1 MRSRSVRHTIEA
13 LSLLLGLAAPALGQP
28 HRVVLLYDERT
39 ELPGLAALDLRL
51 GQALAAGLPDVELYR
66 EAMDLSRFQSD
77 NYPTRLKDFLREKY
91 ADKPIDLVIAAM
103 GPALDFMLAHGS
115 EVFPGTPIVFCGI
128 DRREL
133 GDRRLPSNVTGVLLK
148 REFAPTL
155 ELALRLQ
162 PQTRRVVF
170 VAGSSE
176 FDRRLT
182 DAARVE
188 FGSQANHP
196 PIDYLIGLPLPDVLD
211 TLATLPPRTVVLY
224 STMFAD
230 DSARSYVPH
239 DVAERIA
246 ATATAPVYAFMD
258 QYLGRGIV
266 GGHLYSVDAHG
277 EQAARLALR
286 ILGGARPSDVPPVET
301 AASVDVFD
309 GRQLMRWGIDEARL
323 PAGSV
328 VRFREV
334 SPLERYR
341 TTIVA
346 TAGALLV
353 QSALIVAL
361 LFERRVRHRAQAALL
376 ESQARAEIA
385 GVSLGVGFWS
395 WDPDRDGVW
404 ISEQCARLLGFER
417 RAYPP
422 LANFLD
428 AVRPHTGASLDDAF
442 EQAMRGGAPF
452 DGEWAVATHTG
463 STRWIAGAIRT
474 SANGHGK
481 RRVTGALIDVTERR
495 SAERLAEDQR
505 RELSHLGR
513 VAIVG
518 ELSAALAHEINQP
531 LAAILANARAAQ
543 HMLENGGI
551 DPVELRAI
559 LNDIESDD
567 RRAGAVIQRVRGLV
581 KKDNGELQLVPVND
595 VVGEVL
601 ELAHS
606 DLIHRGVVV
615 NARLLP
621 SAPVIRSDRVQL
633 QQVLLNL
640 IMNACDA
647 MSDTAQGERLLVIA
661 TSVDDG
667 VVRIAVHD
675 RGTGIASGSLE
686 SVFEPF
692 VTSKKHGLGL
702 GLAICR
708 SIVRSHGGNMWASN
722 NPDRG
727 ATIVVSLPIA
737 IEPRTTSNDHR
748 GSSPSPSTAST
759 AAASD
764 AGVNGF
770 SSSSTGSAMSSPA
783 TASAK

>member
-1 MRSRSVRHTIEA
+1 MVFVY
-13 LSLLLGLAAPALGQP
+13 LLGVAAPAVG
-28 HRVVLLYDERT
+28 RT
-39 ELPGLAALDLRL
+39 
-51 GQALAAGLPDVELYR
+51 AGH
-66 EAMDLSRFQSD
+66 
-77 NYPTRLKDFLREKY
+77 TW
-91 ADKPIDLVIAAM
+91 
-103 GPALDFMLAHGS
+103 PA
-115 EVFPGTPIVFCGI
+115 
-128 DRREL
+128 
-133 GDRRLPSNVTGVLLK
+133 
-148 REFAPTL
+148 
-155 ELALRLQ
+155 
-162 PQTRRVVF
+162 
-170 VAGSSE
+170 
-176 FDRRLT
+176 
-182 DAARVE
+182 
-188 FGSQANHP
+188 
-196 PIDYLIGLPLPDVLD
+196 
-211 TLATLPPRTVVLY
+211 
-224 STMFAD
+224 
-230 DSARSYVPH
+230 
-239 DVAERIA
+239 
-246 ATATAPVYAFMD
+246 
-258 QYLGRGIV
+258 
-266 GGHLYSVDAHG
+266 
-277 EQAARLALR
+277 
-286 ILGGARPSDVPPVET
+286 
-301 AASVDVFD
+301 
-309 GRQLMRWGIDEARL
+309 
-323 PAGSV
+323 
-328 VRFREV
+328 
-334 SPLERYR
+334 ERYR
-341 TTIVA
+341 TVGVAAVVGIV
-346 TAGALLV
+346 LL
-353 QSALIVAL
+353 QSALIIAL
-361 LFERRVRHRAQAALL
+361 LLERRVRRRARSALL

-395 WDPDRDGVW
+395 WDPDRDRVW

-417 RAYPP
+417 GSYPP
-422 LANFLD
+422 LASFVAAMRPD
-428 AVRPHTGASLDDAF
+428 AGGSHDDAF
-442 EQAMRGGAPF
+442 EQAMRGGTPF
-452 DGEWAVATHTG
+452 DGEWAVATPAGTA
-463 STRWIAGAIRT
+463 RWIAGAIRT
-474 SANGHGK
+474 SEDAHGR

-495 SAERLAEDQR
+495 SAERLAEQQR

-551 DPVELRAI
+551 DAVELRAI
-559 LNDIESDD
+559 LEDIESDD

-621 SAPVIRSDRVQL
+621 SAPVIFSDRVQL
-633 QQVLLNL
+633 QQVLLNV

-647 MSDTAQGERLLVIA
+647 MSDMAQGERVLVIA

-675 RGTGIASGSLE
+675 RGMGIAAGSLE

-692 VTSKKHGLGL
+692 VTSKKNGLGL

-727 ATIVVSLPIA
+727 ATIVVSLPTA
-737 IEPRTTSNDHR
+737 TESGTTSDDHR
-748 GSSPSPSTAST
+748 RSSPSLSTAST
-759 AAASD
+759 AAASV

>member
-1 MRSRSVRHTIEA
+1 MRSGSVGHAIA
-13 LSLLLGLAAPALGQP
+13 VFSFLLGLAAPASGQS

-39 ELPGLAALDLRL
+39 ELPGLAALDARL
-51 GQALAAGLPDVELYR
+51 GQTLTAGLPDVELYR

-77 NYPTRLKDFLREKY
+77 TYPAQLEDFLREKY
-91 ADKPIDLVIAAM
+91 AGKHIDVVIAAM
-103 GPALDFMLAHGS
+103 GPALDFMLAHGR

-133 GDRRLPSNVTGVLLK
+133 GDRRLPSNVTGVVLK

-155 ELALRLQ
+155 ELALGLQ
-162 PQTRRVVF
+162 PRTQRVVF

-176 FDRRLT
+176 FDQRLA
-182 DAARVE
+182 DAAKAE
-188 FGSQANHP
+188 FARRTNHP
-196 PIDYLIGLPLPDVLD
+196 PIDYLIGLQLSELVD
-211 TLATLPPRTVVLY
+211 TLAKLPPRTVVLY

-230 DSARSYVPH
+230 DRNQPYVPH
-239 DVAERIA
+239 QVAERIA
-246 ATATAPVYAFMD
+246 AAANAPVYAFVD

-277 EQAARLALR
+277 QEAAQLALR
-286 ILGGARPSDVPPVET
+286 VLRGERPSAIPPVER
-301 AASVDVFD
+301 AASIDLFD
-309 GRQLMRWGIDEARL
+309 GRQLRRWGIDEARL
-323 PAGSV
+323 PAGSI
-328 VRFREV
+328 VRFREA
-334 SPLERYR
+334 SPWARYR

-346 TAGALLV
+346 TAAVLLL

-361 LFERRVRHRAQAALL
+361 LLERRVRRRAQAALL

-385 GVSLGVGFWS
+385 GVSLGVGFCS
-395 WDPDRDGVW
+395 WDPDRDRVW

-417 RAYPP
+417 RSYPP
-422 LANFLD
+422 LASFLE
-428 AVRPHTGASLDDAF
+428 AMRPHAGGSLDDAF
-442 EQAMRGGAPF
+442 EQAMRAGTPF
-452 DGEWAVATHTG
+452 DGEWAVATPTG
-463 STRWIAGAIRT
+463 SMRWIAGAIRT
-474 SANGHGK
+474 SEDGHGR
-481 RRVTGALIDVTERR
+481 RRVTGALVDVTERR
-495 SAERLAEDQR
+495 SAERLAEEQR

-543 HMLENGGI
+543 RMLENGGF
-551 DPVELRAI
+551 DAAELRAI
-559 LNDIESDD
+559 LDDIESDD

-606 DLIHRGVVV
+606 DLIHRNVVV
-615 NARLLP
+615 NARLVP
-621 SAPVIRSDRVQL
+621 SAPVIFSDRVQL

-647 MSDTAQGERLLVIA
+647 MSDTAPAERVLVIA
-661 TSVDDG
+661 TSADSG
-667 VVRIAVHD
+667 AVRIAVHD
-675 RGTGIASGSLE
+675 RGTGIATGSLE
-686 SVFEPF
+686 SVFDPF
-692 VTSKKHGLGL
+692 VTSKKNGLGL

-737 IEPRTTSNDHR
+737 IESRTTSDHR

-759 AAASD
+759 AATSD

>member
-1 MRSRSVRHTIEA
+1 MRSGSVRTTVA
-13 LSLLLGLAAPALGQP
+13 FVCLL
-28 HRVVLLYDERT
+28 
-39 ELPGLAALDLRL
+39 
-51 GQALAAGLPDVELYR
+51 
-66 EAMDLSRFQSD
+66 
-77 NYPTRLKDFLREKY
+77 
-91 ADKPIDLVIAAM
+91 
-103 GPALDFMLAHGS
+103 
-115 EVFPGTPIVFCGI
+115 C
-128 DRREL
+128 
-133 GDRRLPSNVTGVLLK
+133 
-148 REFAPTL
+148 
-155 ELALRLQ
+155 
-162 PQTRRVVF
+162 
-170 VAGSSE
+170 
-176 FDRRLT
+176 
-182 DAARVE
+182 
-188 FGSQANHP
+188 
-196 PIDYLIGLPLPDVLD
+196 
-211 TLATLPPRTVVLY
+211 LATP
-224 STMFAD
+224 A
-230 DSARSYVPH
+230 
-239 DVAERIA
+239 VAQ
-246 ATATAPVYAFMD
+246 T
-258 QYLGRGIV
+258 
-266 GGHLYSVDAHG
+266 GGHVWPG
-277 EQAARLALR
+277 
-286 ILGGARPSDVPPVET
+286 
-301 AASVDVFD
+301 
-309 GRQLMRWGIDEARL
+309 
-323 PAGSV
+323 
-328 VRFREV
+328 
-334 SPLERYR
+334 ERYG
-341 TTIVA
+341 TAVVA
-346 TAGALLV
+346 AVVAVFLL

-361 LFERRVRHRAQAALL
+361 LLERRVRRRAQAALI
-376 ESQARAEIA
+376 ESEARAEIA

-422 LANFLD
+422 LASFLD

-452 DGEWAVATHTG
+452 DGEWAVATHTA

-474 SANGHGK
+474 SADGHGK

-531 LAAILANARAAQ
+531 LAAILANTRAAQ

-551 DPVELRAI
+551 DAAELRAI

-581 KKDNGELQLVPVND
+581 KKDNGELQLVSVND

-615 NARLLP
+615 NPRLLP
-621 SAPVIRSDRVQL
+621 SAPVIHSDRVQL

-647 MSDTAQGERLLVIA
+647 MSDTSPTERVLVIA
-661 TSVDDG
+661 TSVDNG

-675 RGTGIASGSLE
+675 RGTGIAPGSLE

-692 VTSKKHGLGL
+692 VTSKKNGLGL

-727 ATIVVSLPIA
+727 ATIIVSLPIA
-737 IEPRTTSNDHR
+737 IEPRTTSDDHR

-759 AAASD
+759 AATSD
-764 AGVNGF
+764 AGVKGF